1 MCNTRW
7 FEILSLYFSDL
18 NILPH
23 FPSSSWFLNKYDMAN
38 IHNHILLILRSRMR
52 NRVTGRLVDLHP
64 CKFCYYKGDCSSNL
78 KEHVLRKHEA
88 VSGKSRP
95 FICPEC
101 DLKFKPKRD
110 LKQHERRCRETKQ
123 PLQQLT
129 RPMLQLTRPL
139 LQLTRLRRGK
149 LNRPLQQ
156 LTWPLLQL
164 TRPRRKETEQ
174 APAAA
179 DHLEAADQAPAAV
192 KEVPDQAQVNF
203 QNPVWKE
210 VSWFRCW
217 NALCLFCLHVMA
229 DKFWLDL
236 RFFDKIR
243 YRASFKKWPA
253 L

>member
-38 IHNHILLILRSRMR
+38 IHNHKLLILRSRMR

-64 CKFCYYKGDCSSNL
+64 CKFCDYKGDCSSNL

-123 PLQQLT
+123 
-129 RPMLQLTRPL
+129 
-139 LQLTRLRRGK
+139 
-149 LNRPLQQ
+149 
-156 LTWPLLQL
+156 
-164 TRPRRKETEQ
+164 

-179 DHLEAADQAPAAV
+179 DHLEAADQANAAADQAPAAA
-192 KEVPDQAQVNF
+192 DQAQEEGNWTG
-203 QNPVWKE
+203 PCS
-210 VSWFRCW
+210 SWPPRG
-217 NALCLFCLHVMA
+217 
-229 DKFWLDL
+229 
-236 RFFDKIR
+236 
-243 YRASFKKWPA
+243 SWPGPCSSWRGPWPGPGQ
-253 L
+253 LPEPCVKGG